1 LGNYL
6 CAAQDRLLVP
16 LQIRTVMS
24 VGILRTLFYEK
35 ARSPEIGRDKICIVL
50 GAGADIS
57 SGGLTFNELK
67 RACLEQFSEKSL
79 PSLMSPERV
88 EEAFNE
94 FFETLASERQRG
106 PVLDFLFHGM
116 GAIRPSDG
124 YKLLV
129 LLAKA
134 GIIDAVITTNF
145 DATLEAAQQELG
157 LDVFQIYAPGVATP
171 YVAGKHMFLP
181 PRPLYV
187 KLHGDI
193 KSKRITHLTA
203 HEVKKKPYDRAFS
216 RLLQCIL
223 QTHILIFIGYSGND
237 EPFAREL
244 AKASSK
250 TPRPIYWCN
259 VGELSGDST
268 FVTTLRKGTV
278 VSITETFENVLCE
291 ASPYVLRNLALVESK
306 PHFLPPLLKDRIN
319 SANKQFVDSY
329 AYRDSATRLTLI
341 QARQAVLDQ
350 IAAFRFNS
358 EKPMAVLT
366 GLSGVGKTTLLC
378 QLYDAEALSSLP
390 RLLLLPA
397 RSITTTDFAEEI
409 VMRLGYAPDN
419 AFALLYEFSSWLRRS
434 GHQLLV
440 AVDGL
445 NEFDWSSRKC
455 LELFK
460 EILRVALWVQPH
472 NSLKLLVTMRPET
485 WDELFSNLDLG
496 DVQKVLWN
504 ASEFRD
510 DLRTLHLNKFS
521 VEETAAAYESYAHH
535 FGVTTPLRQLPDE
548 MKRQLADPYL
558 LGLAMSGGGD
568 IDLARASFQL
578 YKAAFTSTLERS
590 FGRGKS
596 QSVDNAL
603 LRLASIG
610 LTERVTEF
618 QRELLASLG
627 LDHEELRVLLEVS
640 ILRRAGAGYAFA
652 HDRVHEYYLARAIS
666 ELAAV
671 QIHDWDELVKAVD
684 LGRSYPRLAAAL
696 LQCVVHSTGGRKEHY
711 LRLILNRLKRPF
723 QAGAGDDALLEERG
737 IDFCHGVFT
746 SLAIEY
752 PTVFTELTHSWLD
765 GQNVGVENEILSRIL
780 IRASRSLPLDLAL
793 PLFLRSRKELMSS
806 ARREADVFIYD
817 KVAEAILVGEPTGF
831 ETGPLSQYFFEQG
844 IEKWRSAIRL
854 LGIVIRVGPDNT
866 HPNEWRQ
873 FFEALGGQ
881 LDRLFDGYIFPR
893 SAEAEIAE
901 LLDQNAF
908 TLLFNAGPGQ
918 IDKFFMASS
927 RQELKQTFDEIDKGN
942 PLTLEQVI
950 SHRQYT
956 TELDHNIEF
965 VILNLFFVISM
976 RLDSAATLRL
986 FSAYYDTFDERTP
999 PEELDFFLSA
1009 LCLSQLALG
1018 HPGHTAIAHYTE
1030 KMILNLPQISLA
1042 SPGAAR
1048 GARTALFADPFDQQ
1062 FDDGFNPLMFYC
1074 YNAPT
1079 ELRQSLHYQDYL
1091 KLQRDGRTYVPLYW
1105 TLLEQYEQQKKT
1117 SGILRVIHALDEL
1130 INLWPIEGLAELEK
1144 LVGRT
1149 EPTIRRAI
1157 IRVLAEANARFPSET
1172 ALMLSRTGSG
1182 FTEAEQ
1188 FQIKWATD
1196 PHIAYRAL
1204 GQVNWARV
1212 MYFLDQRDDSGS
1224 FFNKVT
1230 RALVSS
1236 FSLPEA
1242 LGKIM
1247 NEAVIRSPSAR

>member
-1 LGNYL
+1 
-6 CAAQDRLLVP
+6 
-16 LQIRTVMS
+16 MS

-35 ARSPEIGRDKICIVL
+35 ARSPEIGRDKICVVL

-57 SGGLTFNELK
+57 SGGLTFNQLK
-67 RACLEQFSEKSL
+67 RACLEQFSDKSL

-116 GAIRPSDG
+116 ETIRPSDG

-157 LDVFQIYAPGVATP
+157 LDIFQIYAPGVATP

-193 KSKRITHLTA
+193 KAKSITHLTA
-203 HEVKKKPYDRAFS
+203 REVKKKPYDRAFS

-223 QTHILIFIGYSGND
+223 QTHILIFICYSGND
-237 EPFAREL
+237 EPFSREL
-244 AKASSK
+244 AKASRK

-259 VGELSGDST
+259 VSELSGDST
-268 FVTTLRKGTV
+268 FATTLLKGAV
-278 VSITETFENVLCE
+278 VSIKETFEDVLCE
-291 ASPYVLRNLALVESK
+291 ASPFALRSLALVESK

-350 IAAFRFNS
+350 ISAFRFNS
-358 EKPMAVLT
+358 EKPLAVLT

-378 QLYDAEALSSLP
+378 QMYDAEAPSGLP

-397 RSITTTDFAEEI
+397 RGITAGDFAEEFAI
-409 VMRLGYAPDN
+409 RLGYAPDN

-521 VEETAAAYESYAHH
+521 SEETAAAYESYAHH
-535 FGVTTPLRQLPDE
+535 FGVMTPLRQLPDE
-548 MKRQLADPYL
+548 MKRQLADPYF
-558 LGLAMSGGGD
+558 LGLAMAGGGD
-568 IDLARASFQL
+568 IDPARASFHL
-578 YKAAFTSTLERS
+578 YRAAFTDTLERS

-610 LTERVTEF
+610 LADRATEF
-618 QRELLASLG
+618 RRELLESLG
-627 LDHEELRVLLEVS
+627 LGHEELRVLMEVS
-640 ILRRAGAGYAFA
+640 ILRHAGAGYAFA

-671 QIHDWDELVKAVD
+671 QLRDWDELVRAVN

-696 LQCVVHSTGGRKEHY
+696 LQCVVHSTGSRKEHY
-711 LRLILNRLKRPF
+711 LRLILKKLKEPF
-723 QAGAGDDALLEERG
+723 KVGVGDDALLEERG

-746 SLAIEY
+746 SLAVEY
-752 PTVFTELTHSWLD
+752 PAVFAELAHSWLD
-765 GQNVGVENEILSRIL
+765 GQHAGGENEILSRIL
-780 IRASRSLPLDLAL
+780 IRASRSLPLNLAL
-793 PLFLRSRKELMSS
+793 PLFLRSRSELTSS
-806 ARREADVFIYD
+806 AKREADVFIYD
-817 KVAEAILVGEPTGF
+817 KVVEEILAGRLGDGPMSI

-844 IEKWRSAIRL
+844 LEKWRSAIRL
-854 LGIVIRVGPDNT
+854 LGIVLRLGPDNT
-866 HPNEWRQ
+866 HQDEWRE
-873 FFEALGGQ
+873 FSESLGDQ
-881 LDRLFDGYIFPR
+881 LDRLFDGYTFPR
-893 SAEAEIAE
+893 SAESELAE
-901 LLDQNAF
+901 LLDQNSF

-927 RQELKQTFDEIDKGN
+927 RRELKQTFDEIDRGN
-942 PLTLEQVI
+942 PLTLKQVL

-956 TELDHNIEF
+956 TELDHNVEF
-965 VILNLFFVISM
+965 VILNFFFVISM
-976 RLDSAATLRL
+976 RLDSTATLRL
-986 FSAYYDTFDERTP
+986 FSAYYDTFNERTP

-1009 LCLSQLALG
+1009 LCLSHLSLG
-1018 HPGHTAIAHYTE
+1018 HPVHAAIARYTE
-1030 KMILNLPQISLA
+1030 KMIHNLPQISLA

-1048 GARTALFADPFDQQ
+1048 GARTSLFADPFDQQ

-1079 ELRQSLHYQDYL
+1079 ELRQSLRYQDYL
-1091 KLQRDGRTYVPLYW
+1091 KLQRNGQTYVPLYW
-1105 TLLEQYEQQKKT
+1105 TLLEQFEQQKKA
-1117 SGILRVIHALDEL
+1117 SGIMRVIHALDEL

-1149 EPTIRRAI
+1149 EPTFRRAI
-1157 IRVLAEANARFPSET
+1157 IRVLAEANARFPAET
-1172 ALMLSRTGSG
+1172 ALMLSHTGSG

-1188 FQIKWATD
+1188 YQIRWATD
-1196 PHIAYRAL
+1196 PHIAYRAI

-1212 MYFLDQRDDSGS
+1212 MYFLDRRDDSGM
-1224 FFNKVT
+1224 FFNKIT
-1230 RALVSS
+1230 RALVYS

-1247 NEAVIRSPSAR
+1247 NEAVIRRASLS